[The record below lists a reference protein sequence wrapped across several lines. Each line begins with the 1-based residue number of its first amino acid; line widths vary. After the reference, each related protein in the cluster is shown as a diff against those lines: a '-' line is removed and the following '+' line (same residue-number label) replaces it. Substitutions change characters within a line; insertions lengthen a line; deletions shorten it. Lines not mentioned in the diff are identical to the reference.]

1 MTVRVRF
8 APSPTGKLHIGN
20 IRTALMNALYAKRN
34 GGVFVLRFED
44 TDFEREV
51 RGAESQMLDDM
62 AWLGMSPDEGPHKDG
77 GFGPYYTMQR
87 AERGD
92 YKEALEKLFA
102 DGRAYE
108 CFVTKDELDLM
119 RKIQSSQGKP
129 PHYDNRHRN
138 LTEAEKD
145 AFRAEGRESV
155 IRFKLNEG
163 KIHFDDMVRGTV
175 EFDAANLGGDPVII
189 RSNGVPIFAFGG
201 AVDDVNQK
209 ITHVI
214 RGEDHVTNTAIQVQI
229 FEALGG
235 TVPIFAHMPMLAAE
249 DGSKLSKRLD
259 SFSLQEMRA
268 EGYHPLAI
276 LNYIASLGF
285 SDMPKATT
293 VEELSQQVDISKMG
307 RSTVRLDVS
316 QLKKANA
323 HILHE
328 LSYEGAKP
336 FLAAVDAWKRVP
348 EDKKET
354 FWMVVRGNIERFDEI
369 DPLVEICFA
378 ADMAS
383 PALEAD
389 DKSYI
394 EAAVECL
401 PASPYTEATWQ
412 EWTGTLKEKT
422 SRKGKA
428 LFMPLR
434 LALTG
439 MNHGPELADL
449 MPVIGEKLTKKRLQ
463 SAAKGV

>member
-1 MTVRVRF
+1 MAVRVRF
-8 APSPTGKLHIGN
+8 APSPTGKLHVGN
-20 IRTALMNALYAKRN
+20 IRTALMNALYAKRH
-34 GGVFVLRFED
+34 GGAFVLRFED

-51 RGAESQMLDDM
+51 RGAEDQMLDDM

-77 GFGPYYTMQR
+77 GFGPYHTMER
-87 AERGD
+87 AKRGD
-92 YKEALEKLFA
+92 YEKALQKLFA

-108 CFVTKDELDLM
+108 CFVSKDELDLM
-119 RKIQSSQGKP
+119 RKIQTSQGKP
-129 PHYDNRHRN
+129 PHYDNRHRD
-138 LTEAEKD
+138 LSEEEKE
-145 AFRAEGRESV
+145 AFRTEGRESV

-163 KIHFDDMVRGTV
+163 KIRFEDMVRGSV

-201 AVDDVNQK
+201 AVDDINQE
-209 ITHVI
+209 ISHVI

-235 TVPIFAHMPMLAAE
+235 KVPTFAHMPMLAAE

-259 SFSLQEMRA
+259 SFSLKEMR
-268 EGYHPLAI
+268 EDGYHPLAI

-285 SDMPKATT
+285 SEMPKASS
-293 VEELSQQVDISKMG
+293 VQELAEQIDISKMG

-323 HILHE
+323 NILHE
-328 LSYEGAKP
+328 LPYEGAKG
-336 FLAAVDAWKRVP
+336 FLENVDAWKLVP
-348 EDKKET
+348 DAQKKS
-354 FWMVVRGNIERFDEI
+354 FWMMVRGNIESFDEVA
-369 DPLVEICFA
+369 PMVEICFS
-378 ADMAS
+378 ADMSS
-383 PALEAD
+383 PELEAD

-412 EWTGTLKEKT
+412 EWTGVLKEKT
-422 SRKGKA
+422 GRKGKA

-439 MNHGPELADL
+439 MSHGPELAGL
-449 MPVIGEKLTKKRLQ
+449 MPMMGEELTKKRLE
-463 SAAKGV
+463 SAAKGA